1 MKSVR
6 LKRTMQRQRPLSG
19 FLKKIAPDAESHH
32 VETVEACAD
41 PAVPEPIPCGTKCPR
56 SEGACIKGCPLGYE
70 CRLCRKR
77 GEPYMEKAHKQ
88 ELLKPDYLHIDD
100 DTRLGSKVDLR
111 TRAGCHRSMY
121 TIGKRFVSFY
131 GLRY

>member
-1 MKSVR
+1 MMSKIKQQYEDPINGLEQQVR
-6 LKRTMQRQRPLSG
+6 L
-19 FLKKIAPDAESHH
+19 LKEQMSLFN
-32 VETVEACAD
+32 EVEACAD